1 MSTPEMPQPIPE
13 AAPKG
18 LSEPE
23 RIIDTFIA
31 PSKTMADIR
40 RNASWWAPLVILAL
54 FAILFTYSVDKKIGW
69 EQVMQNQINTSPKA
83 QERMERMPPDQRDKA
98 IQMQVTISRYSGY
111 AAPVFILIIAVVV
124 AAVLMATFNFGFGAE
139 VKFGQAVAIVMYG
152 WLVSI
157 VSTVL
162 AILSMFLGS
171 DPEGFQIR
179 NPVATNPAYFMN
191 PAGNKFLYGVASMFD
206 IIAIWM
212 IFVMAVG
219 FSENSK
225 VKKGTAFAAIFVW
238 YALIKVVGA
247 AFGAA
252 FS

>member
-1 MSTPEMPQPIPE
+1 MSTPEISLPTPE
-13 AAPKG
+13 TSPKG

-23 RIIDTFIA
+23 RIIDTFVA

-40 RNASWWAPLVILAL
+40 RNASWWAPLLILAA
-54 FAILFTYSVDKKIGW
+54 FAILFTYTVDKKIGF
-69 EQVMQNQINTSPKA
+69 EQVMQNEIAKNPKA
-83 QERMERMPPDQRDKA
+83 QDRIEQMPPDQREKMM
-98 IQMQVTISRYSGY
+98 QMQTNIGKYSGY
-111 AAPVFILIIAVVV
+111 AAPIFILVIAIVV

-139 VKFGQAVAIVMYG
+139 MKFMQAVSIVMYG
-152 WLVSI
+152 WLISI
-157 VSTVL
+157 ISTVL
-162 AILSMFLGS
+162 AIITLFAGS

-191 PAGNKFLYGVASMFD
+191 PAGNKFLYGVASIFD
-206 IIAIWM
+206 VIVIWM

-225 VKKGTAFAAIFVW
+225 VKKGTAFAVIFAW
-238 YALIKVVGA
+238 YVIIKLGGA